1 MSKSDSGVLVLQE
14 HNYSCVKIPEVSQEL
29 SDEVRPFV
37 CPLSMDKFESDLAS
51 LFPELD
57 IPVTACTSPS
67 YSIDSGVDFDS
78 SWYLN
83 FSNLE
88 EFDINRKKESSRVDA
103 IVTSEKSKGNPAQ
116 MQSAAPSSSSSVK
129 YPNEEEV
136 VEKNRKNAEA
146 ARENRQKKKRYVESL
161 ERENAD
167 LKEFKTQTSA
177 ENSALKS
184 QVDILKEEVTYLRSV
199 IANQGTLSLLLKNI
213 SSTPGISLSTSFTA
227 PNADDD
233 EQADDSRR
241 ASLRKRKSESA
252 ASSEGPQAKKK
263 SSAKQGTS
271 GGVCLH
277 VCKEK
282 VSLEFCSSCSKN
294 AEKAWK

>member
-103 IVTSEKSKGNPAQ
+103 IVTSEKSKVNSAQEKIQ
-116 MQSAAPSSSSSVK
+116 MQSAASSSSSSVQ
-129 YPNEEEV
+129 YPSEEEV

-233 EQADDSRR
+233 EQADDSP
-241 ASLRKRKSESA
+241 K
-252 ASSEGPQAKKK
+252 GFF
-263 SSAKQGTS
+263 
-271 GGVCLH
+271 
-277 VCKEK
+277 EK
-282 VSLEFCSSCSKN
+282 T
-294 AEKAWK
+294 